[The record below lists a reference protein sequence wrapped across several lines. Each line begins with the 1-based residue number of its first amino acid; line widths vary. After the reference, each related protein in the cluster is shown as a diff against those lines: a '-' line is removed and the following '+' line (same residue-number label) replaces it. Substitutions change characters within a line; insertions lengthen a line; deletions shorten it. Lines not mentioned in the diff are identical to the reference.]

1 MARVHLSGELR
12 RLAAGRTVIDVDA
25 ASVVQLIDRLEER
38 FPDMK
43 GRLRD
48 GIAVAIDG
56 EVMTNADYLPL
67 GPDSEVHLLP
77 AISGG

>member
-12 RLAAGRTVIDVDA
+12 RLADDSPVIEVDA
-25 ASVVQLIDRLEER
+25 GTVAQLVDDLEHRFPRLE
-38 FPDMK
+38 

-56 EVMTNADYLPL
+56 EVMANADFLPL
-67 GPDSEVHLLP
+67 GPDSEVYLLP

>member
-12 RLAAGRTVIDVDA
+12 RLADGSTVVEVEAGTVA
-25 ASVVQLIDRLEER
+25 QLLDDLEDR
-38 FPDMK
+38 FPRIK
-43 GRLRD
+43 GHLRD

-56 EVMTNADYLPL
+56 EVMANADYVPL
-67 GPDSEVHLLP
+67 GPDSEVYLLP

>member
-12 RLAAGRTVIDVDA
+12 QLAEGCTVIEVDA
-25 ASVVQLIDRLEER
+25 GTVTQLIDRLEDR
-38 FPDMK
+38 FPSLQ

-56 EVMTNADYLPL
+56 EVMANADYLAL
-67 GPDSEVHLLP
+67 SPDSEVYLLP

>member
-12 RLAAGRTVIDVDA
+12 QLAEGATVIEVDA
-25 ASVVQLIDRLEER
+25 TSVVQLIDRLEDR

-43 GRLRD
+43 GRLRE

-56 EVMTNADYLPL
+56 EVMANADYLPL
-67 GPDSEVHLLP
+67 GPESEVHFLP

>member
-1 MARVHLSGELR
+1 MR
-12 RLAAGRTVIDVDA
+12 
-25 ASVVQLIDRLEER
+25 
-38 FPDMK
+38 

-67 GPDSEVHLLP
+67 SPDSEVYLLP